1 MSKIGI
7 LTLFWLMILTTLCA
21 NHFTPNWWP
30 LNPYEPMN
38 VNVYDARVNGVPL
51 KAGDEIGIFDGDLL
65 VGAKLLTQPCSEYN
79 GGFALVVVS
88 MDDGPGLNNGGA
100 TLNNFI
106 KIKLWVAETNTE
118 YSYPD
123 VAVYFHESHVSTF
136 IIGATSS
143 VVMAE
148 YNTPT
153 EPTPPIIAP
162 NSYVNDPL
170 DYPGAHLSITELGA
184 YYSPVPIPAYYP
196 NFVTT
201 GGAIRVLFID
211 APPIGVAFNATAPEV
226 VSQYHWY
233 IDPGT
238 VGFTAD
244 EEHPVVIRIDTTGLS
259 GFVDYSQLTVYK
271 RSIHGSPSF
280 EACNAVWNDPYLDVS
295 VTSFSEFILGGP
307 LESTL
312 PIELSSFTAMITVGN
327 QVSLNWITQ
336 SETGVLG
343 YRIYRATEP
352 DLSAAEQISPLISAS
367 NTSTQQCY
375 VFTDTE
381 LSQEGTYYY
390 WLENADLDGAN
401 QFHGP
406 ISLYYSING
415 GGQDPSPVLFDG
427 LGKIYPNPFNPTT
440 CINYGLCQK
449 GEIGISIYNLRGQ
462 LVRSLLH
469 ETKEAGLYKA
479 IWDGKADDGRP
490 CGSGIYL
497 VRMQQN
503 STCSQQK
510 IMLLK

>member
-1 MSKIGI
+1 
-7 LTLFWLMILTTLCA
+7 
-21 NHFTPNWWP
+21 
-30 LNPYEPMN
+30 
-38 VNVYDARVNGVPL
+38 
-51 KAGDEIGIFDGDLL
+51 
-65 VGAKLLTQPCSEYN
+65 
-79 GGFALVVVS
+79 
-88 MDDGPGLNNGGA
+88 
-100 TLNNFI
+100 
-106 KIKLWVAETNTE
+106 
-118 YSYPD
+118 
-123 VAVYFHESHVSTF
+123 
-136 IIGATSS
+136 
-143 VVMAE
+143 
-148 YNTPT
+148 
-153 EPTPPIIAP
+153 
-162 NSYVNDPL
+162 
-170 DYPGAHLSITELGA
+170 
-184 YYSPVPIPAYYP
+184 
-196 NFVTT
+196 
-201 GGAIRVLFID
+201 
-211 APPIGVAFNATAPEV
+211 
-226 VSQYHWY
+226 
-233 IDPGT
+233 
-238 VGFTAD
+238 
-244 EEHPVVIRIDTTGLS
+244 
-259 GFVDYSQLTVYK
+259 
-271 RSIHGSPSF
+271 
-280 EACNAVWNDPYLDVS
+280 
-295 VTSFSEFILGGP
+295 
-307 LESTL
+307 
-312 PIELSSFTAMITVGN
+312 
-327 QVSLNWITQ
+327 LNWITQ